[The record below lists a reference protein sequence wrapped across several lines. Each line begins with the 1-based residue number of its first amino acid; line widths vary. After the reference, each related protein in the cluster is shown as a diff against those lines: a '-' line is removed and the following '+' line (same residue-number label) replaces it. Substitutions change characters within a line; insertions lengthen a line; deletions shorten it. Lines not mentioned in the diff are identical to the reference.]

1 MSSGTLKN
9 PINQYHHD
17 KFPKQKQEAPALQS
31 EMTPKP
37 DCGETS
43 YEGHQRLVGRKMLV
57 TGGDSGIGRAAAIAY
72 AREGADV
79 AINYLPIE
87 QNDADEVAELIKAA
101 GRKVVLIPGDL
112 SEESFCKTLVDK
124 AHQELGG
131 LDNLTVVAGKQVA
144 VENIAD
150 ITTEQFRKT
159 LEVNVL
165 ALFWL
170 SKAALPYMPAGSTI
184 ITTSSVE
191 GYQAS
196 ANLLD
201 YASTKAAIIAFTR
214 SLGKQVAPKGI
225 RVNCVAPG
233 PVWTP
238 LQICGGQ
245 PSDVI
250 PEFGQQTPLK
260 RAGQPVELSSL
271 YVFLASQE
279 SSYVTTGVFGVT
291 GGIHIN

>member
-17 KFPKQKQEAPALQS
+17 KFPKQKQKAPALQS